1 MKRLQTAAGRLHR
14 PVKLMEICGGHTVA
28 LCKFGIHAV
37 LPANIKLVSGPGCP
51 VCVTPSET
59 VDAAIWL
66 ARQPGVCVFTFGDML
81 RVPGATGTLADAATS
96 GSVQMLYSPLQA
108 VEHAQKHPETTVVLF
123 GIGFETTAPTLA
135 AAVETA
141 AQMGLG
147 NFAMLAAGKM
157 TPPAMRALLGD
168 TGNALDGFVA
178 PGHVTTV
185 IGADA
190 YRFIPDKFGKP
201 CVVAGFELCDLLD
214 ALGMLVEQ
222 LADNRHEVTIQYKR
236 SATFVGNPRAQ
247 QAIADVFVPA
257 DSAWR
262 GLGTIPMSGY
272 DLAPAYARFDV
283 RKRFDLPAFPSAHT
297 PGCRCGDMLRGICVP
312 TDCALFGKA
321 CTPDTP
327 VGPCMVSNEG
337 SCAAYYK
344 YL

>member
-1 MKRLQTAAGRLHR
+1 M
-14 PVKLMEICGGHTVA
+14 I
-28 LCKFGIHAV
+28 
-37 LPANIKLVSGPGCP
+37 
-51 VCVTPSET
+51 
-59 VDAAIWL
+59 
-66 ARQPGVCVFTFGDML
+66 
-81 RVPGATGTLADAATS
+81 
-96 GSVQMLYSPLQA
+96 
-108 VEHAQKHPETTVVLF
+108 
-123 GIGFETTAPTLA
+123 
-135 AAVETA
+135 
-141 AQMGLG
+141 
-147 NFAMLAAGKM
+147 
-157 TPPAMRALLGD
+157 
-168 TGNALDGFVA
+168 
-178 PGHVTTV
+178 
-185 IGADA
+185 
-190 YRFIPDKFGKP
+190 
-201 CVVAGFELCDLLD
+201 
-214 ALGMLVEQ
+214 MLVEQ